1 MAYTN
6 VEKNSNNSLFSNL
19 ANPVIRKLAKNGE
32 YNSDNICTYGGI
44 IGKTIYF
51 LIVTVI
57 GVLLC
62 FILHNLFMNG
72 TAGSVY
78 HWEDTERGIYDL
90 TINTIELVIL
100 GIAVLISIITPFLA
114 WLIRPTIPVTGT
126 LYSLAQGIFI
136 GYITV
141 ALASQYKF
149 ISLLA
154 MIITLSLVAVMLF
167 IYAKRIIKVTA
178 RFRGIICAMF
188 FGVVLAGIIYFILNL
203 IPAVRNS
210 DVFSG
215 ISTAL
220 NQPVISV
227 GISIIF
233 VILACLFMLADFDTI
248 ERCVENGMDKKYE
261 WMAAWGLAYT
271 VLYIY
276 FKILRILLII
286 FGNGRKSSN

>member
-6 VEKNSNNSLFSNL
+6 VENKQNNSLFSNM
-19 ANPVIRKLAKNGE
+19 ANPVIRKLEKNGE
-32 YNSDNICTYGGI
+32 YNSDTTATYGGI
-44 IGKTIYF
+44 VAKTIYF
-51 LIVTVI
+51 LLVSVI

-62 FILHNLFMNG
+62 FILHNIFING

-78 HWEDTERGIYDL
+78 HWEDAENGIYDL
-90 TINTIELVIL
+90 TINTIEIVIL
-100 GIAVLISIITPFLA
+100 GAAILISLITPFLA

-141 ALASQYKF
+141 ALAPAYKF

-188 FGVVLAGIIYFILNL
+188 FGAVFAGIIYFILNL
-203 IPAVRNS
+203 IPAVKNS
-210 DVFSG
+210 ELFSG

-220 NQPVISV
+220 NTPAISI
-227 GISIIF
+227 GISILF
-233 VILACLFMLADFDTI
+233 VIIACLFMLADFDTI
-248 ERCVENGMDKKYE
+248 ERCVENRMDKKYE

-276 FKILRILLII
+276 FKILRILLIL
-286 FGNGRKSSN
+286 FGNGRKSGK